1 MKNKEY
7 DLRERKPATDDSD
20 DESDREESDTEGLL
34 NDDDAFNDDSGL
46 EILQT
51 DLPYMKITEDE
62 ARNSDELTMRT
73 GQQPTDTREE
83 RNMQISSSHTPPQC
97 RHV

>member
-20 DESDREESDTEGLL
+20 DESDQEESDTEGLL
-34 NDDDAFNDDSGL
+34 NDDDALIDDSGL

-51 DLPYMKITEDE
+51 DLSSPRQTTMFNKNLRSL
-62 ARNSDELTMRT
+62 AELFLPASFR
-73 GQQPTDTREE
+73 
-83 RNMQISSSHTPPQC
+83 
-97 RHV
+97 VV